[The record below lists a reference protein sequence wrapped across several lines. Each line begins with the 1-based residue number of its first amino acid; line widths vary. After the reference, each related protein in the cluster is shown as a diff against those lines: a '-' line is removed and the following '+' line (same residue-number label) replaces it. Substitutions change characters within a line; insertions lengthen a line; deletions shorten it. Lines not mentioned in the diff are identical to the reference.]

1 MKKLYILL
9 LITSL
14 MASCGKETKKTT
26 TAEAPKEME
35 QHKDIVITEA
45 QFKNSNMAMGTATV
59 QDFPAIVKATGMID
73 VPPQSKQLISSFY
86 GGNIKKSSL
95 LIGDKVRKG
104 QALVTIENPEFVT
117 MQQDFLE
124 LHEQLNYLK
133 NEYERQK
140 TLFDEKITSQK
151 KYLQAKSQYN
161 AQKARYN
168 GLRRKLQM
176 LNISTNQVT
185 QGNFVSAI
193 TLYAKING
201 YVTKVNVSTG
211 TYVSPNDVILEI
223 VNTDHIH
230 VELTVFEKDVMKIKK
245 GQEILFKIPEASDSI
260 FKAEVHLVGTA
271 IDEQTRAI
279 KVHGHL
285 HDEEKNNFAIG
296 MFVEASIAT
305 SKNKTLAVPEDAIVA
320 DGEHHVVLVLEKKEG
335 DHYTFEATE
344 IEIGKTY
351 NGYTEVLS
359 KLEENSEILVKGAFN
374 LVGANEGGGHSH

>member
-1 MKKLYILL
+1 MKYIYTLL
-9 LITSL
+9 LVTSL
-14 MASCGKETKKTT
+14 LVSCGKEAKK
-26 TAEAPKEME
+26 ASKEAPKETA
-35 QHKDIVITEA
+35 QHKDIVITDA
-45 QFKNSNMAMGTATV
+45 QFKNSNMALGTATQ
-59 QDFPAIVKATGMID
+59 QDFPTIVKTTGMID

-86 GGNIKKSSL
+86 GGNIKKSNL

-124 LHEQLNYLK
+124 LHEQLAYLK

-140 TLFDEKITSQK
+140 TLFDEKISSQK

-176 LNISTNQVT
+176 LNINTNQAT

-245 GQEILFKIPEASDSI
+245 GQDILFKIPEASDST

-271 IDEQTRAI
+271 INEQTRSV

-285 HDEEKNNFAIG
+285 HDEQKNTFAIG

-305 SKNKTLAVPEDAIVA
+305 SKNKTLAVPEDAVIA
-320 DGEHHVVLVLEKKEG
+320 DGEHHVILILEKKEG
-335 DHYTFEATE
+335 DHYTFEAKE
-344 IEIGKTY
+344 VKIGKTY
-351 NGYTEVLS
+351 NGYTEILS
-359 KLEENSEILVKGAFN
+359 AIATDSKILVKGAFN